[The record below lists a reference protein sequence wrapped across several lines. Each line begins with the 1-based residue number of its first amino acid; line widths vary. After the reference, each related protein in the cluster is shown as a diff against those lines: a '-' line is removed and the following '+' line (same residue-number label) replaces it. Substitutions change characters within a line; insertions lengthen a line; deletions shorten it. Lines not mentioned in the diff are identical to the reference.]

1 MKAIIIEEERFIE
14 ILDKLTLENEALAIK
29 SEHPDVVRE
38 TYRKLH
44 FYLSSWMQG
53 QGARLSK

>member
-1 MKAIIIEEERFIE
+1 MKAIIIEEERFVE
-14 ILDKLTLENEALAIK
+14 ILDKLTLETEALAIK
-29 SEHPDVVRE
+29 SEHPEIVRI

-44 FYLSSWMQG
+44 FHLASWMQG